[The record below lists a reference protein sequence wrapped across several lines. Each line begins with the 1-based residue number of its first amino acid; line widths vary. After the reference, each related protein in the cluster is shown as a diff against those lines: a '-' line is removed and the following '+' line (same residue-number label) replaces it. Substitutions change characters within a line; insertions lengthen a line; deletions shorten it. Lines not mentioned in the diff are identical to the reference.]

1 MDSVEHSRDVPASNP
16 SREPDRRSSSGRD
29 ILPDAVLACAA
40 DLTLQLQDGAGLDA
54 LRAAVFEYTRVVRRH
69 GVPPERALAAFKFM
83 TFNLPVIA
91 SRPAERR
98 TELVHQLTQMAIEE
112 YYGGAR

>member
-1 MDSVEHSRDVPASNP
+1 MDSIEQSRDLRVSNP
-16 SREPDRRSSSGRD
+16 SSGPDRRSTSGRD
-29 ILPDAVLACAA
+29 ILPDAVFGCAA
-40 DLTLQLQDGAGLDA
+40 DLTLQLQEGAGLDA
-54 LRAAVFEYTRVVRRH
+54 LRAAVSEYTRVVRRH

-91 SRPAERR
+91 SRTAERR

-112 YYGGAR
+112 YYGAAR